1 MPRWCLC
8 PDRRLVGMYVPK
20 TEAAGTQRKPRQL
33 AVSVARDR
41 IKNISFLFMW
51 NAKIV
56 LWQGIITLPNDEGF
70 LLLSLKEKTIGDFV
84 VIFLIQMASFDFSYR
99 RIGFYS
105 KKIDDSIC
113 VSCSDPWKAGREFP
127 FTISRSGF
135 RFVLMLNI
143 LCLSFRTDHGVLLHD
158 IDRVNHYRH
167 WEEEG

>member
-41 IKNISFLFMW
+41 IKNFSFLFMW

-70 LLLSLKEKTIGDFV
+70 LLLSLKEKTTGDFV

-99 RIGFYS
+99 RISFYS

-113 VSCSDPWKAGREFP
+113 VSCSDRGKLGGNSRLP
-127 FTISRSGF
+127 FLALD
-135 RFVLMLNI
+135 FVLFWCWIFFMLVISN
-143 LCLSFRTDHGVLLHD
+143 RTWCFTPW
-158 IDRVNHYRH
+158 Y
-167 WEEEG
+167 W